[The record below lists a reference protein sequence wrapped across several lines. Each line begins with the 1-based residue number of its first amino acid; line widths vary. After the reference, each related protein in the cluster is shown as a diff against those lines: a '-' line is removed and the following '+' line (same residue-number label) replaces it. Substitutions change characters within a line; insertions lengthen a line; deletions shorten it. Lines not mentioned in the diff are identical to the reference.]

1 MKVTAPAY
9 LSRQYGMSLIGL
21 LIGLLISVL
30 CILASLTLYK
40 NLIQVAT
47 ESKLDSN
54 HDGQIASA
62 MLVMQ
67 LEVQSAGYGIE
78 AANFDHL
85 IKHTPATGKIQLLW
99 RFSLNGG
106 TTFECRGFHEE
117 EEVKDDA
124 KFRVLKLMKVNSGCT
139 ASATLSSLSWVE
151 VSRLGQWRVVD
162 DGVDDVGLDDYID
175 DHKTLFDFDLDA
187 DFCNPYGASVSATEK
202 HGILTV
208 TVPGSAALQNAP
220 GITSSEYQ
228 FCLPNIYLAS
238 P

>member
-1 MKVTAPAY
+1 MKAIAPAH

-40 NLIQVAT
+40 NLIHVAT

-67 LEVQSAGYGIE
+67 LEVLSAGYGIE
-78 AANFDHL
+78 EANFDH
-85 IKHTPATGKIQLLW
+85 IIRHTPESGEIQLLW
-99 RFSLNGG
+99 RFSPDSG

-117 EEVKDDA
+117 QLDDDGI
-124 KFRVLKLMKVNSGCT
+124 FRVLKLIKATSGCNGT
-139 ASATLSSLSWVE
+139 ATLSSLSWE
-151 VSRLGQWRVVD
+151 DVSELGRWRVVD
-162 DGVDDVGLDDYID
+162 DGVTGVGLDDHILT
-175 DHKTLFDFDLDA
+175 KSTMFDFKLEEKL
-187 DFCNPYGASVSATEK
+187 CSPYGASSGATEN
-202 HGILTV
+202 HGFLTV

-220 GITSSEYQ
+220 GITASEYQ